1 MCWLCWSRHGATGPV
16 CAFRARALPP
26 RANDIAPHTQGQ
38 MQIDG
43 SLLPSRSA
51 KRQNLQSRRNRQL
64 CGRGPRDCVRSPRGV
79 AEAESLLSV
88 ALGTSRTEPEMGDRG
103 RSPERGPGGGDD
115 RERDRGYG
123 GAPPPAGDG
132 GGGGYGG
139 PPPPAEG
146 GEPAKLYIGNISYSV
161 RHASLSARGTA
172 RRGALACLLC
182 SAAGP
187 SNRPNSCR
195 FSSHSWLVRAMT
207 DHQG

>member
-1 MCWLCWSRHGATGPV
+1 MLVAPRSHRGPS
-16 CAFRARALPP
+16 ALFARARCH
-26 RANDIAPHTQGQ
+26 RANDIAPHIQGQ
-38 MQIDG
+38 MQMIPWPTSAHRG
-43 SLLPSRSA
+43 A

-195 FSSHSWLVRAMT
+195 FPLILGWFVR
-207 DHQG
+207 

>member
-1 MCWLCWSRHGATGPV
+1 MLVAPRSHGARLR
-16 CAFRARALPP
+16 FSRARAATARMTLP
-26 RANDIAPHTQGQ
+26 RIHRGRCRW
-38 MQIDG
+38 I
-43 SLLPSRSA
+43 PSAKPRSA

-187 SNRPNSCR
+187 SNRPNSR